1 MGAGLVIGIIF
12 EVLVFN
18 LALPLLIFW
27 LVQHRA
33 MSFPKKVLMIVV
45 LLLNPLIGIYWL
57 VKEAVN
63 NDWSWPR
70 IRRQRSF

>member
-1 MGAGLVIGIIF
+1 
-12 EVLVFN
+12 
-18 LALPLLIFW
+18 
-27 LVQHRA
+27 

-63 NDWSWPR
+63 ND
-70 IRRQRSF
+70 